1 MILGDGVG
9 RGYIGDIEQN
19 KNFITIFGRR
29 AYKAGDLA
37 RIRPDG
43 RIELYGRTDDQVKLR
58 GLRIELGEI
67 EKTICS
73 FEGVNSAAVVVKN
86 EPSPFLAA
94 YYTADR
100 DIDVNALKKH
110 IRKYLTSYMV
120 PQSFTRI
127 DTIPLTANGKVDKAA
142 LPEPVFEGAA
152 IVPAGNETEEKL
164 LSIARDILKTDMIGI
179 TTDLFEMGLSSL
191 GAIRLYTRIRE
202 EFGAVIKT
210 SEFIDEVT
218 VEALEKLIGQ
228 RTQEQEYTMRDQYP
242 LSMTQMGI
250 FIECQL
256 HPDTTSYNIPSLYR
270 LHDRVDVEKLCEA
283 IGKAVSAHPY
293 LLMKLTEEDGKV
305 LANRRDELCFQPT
318 VVRCDHLPEEQ
329 LLVRPFDLMSAEVLL
344 RAEIYVTGEGTY
356 FLLDTHHIVSDGGSI
371 DILVRDI
378 NRIYLGEEI
387 EKETYTG
394 FEFALDE
401 QRIRETDRLK
411 LAKDWYDRIFDG
423 CGGETLPVKDGSGSL
438 HIALMKRYGL
448 TNADAVRRY
457 CEENALSV
465 NAFFTAAFG
474 MAVQSYTAGDHAVFT
489 TIYNG
494 RSDPRLENTVSM
506 LVKTL
511 PVRFQCEAN
520 AMTASV
526 IEDCQSFLLS
536 AMANDIYSFAE
547 IRNAYDIKADLM
559 FAYQGEAEHSAQIGG
574 EEAELTMLGLSRA
587 RAAFGLDLMLDGDRI
602 LYEAE
607 YDPAV
612 FSKYTADGLLSLVD
626 TIAGEFLR
634 KERIGE
640 ISLVSEA
647 GRQAVEALYDTYA
660 EVPERPAYR
669 ILEDSAHKD
678 PDRTAVVASDRSLSY
693 GELNAE
699 ANAAAHALVSK
710 GAGPD
715 TIVAVLADRDSY
727 AAVMR
732 QGVLKSGGAFLPID
746 PDYPED
752 RIRFILGDSGARL
765 LITTEKILD
774 RKKELFAALTKEGVE
789 CVSVQKALS
798 EENGSDLNRS
808 VPYEALA
815 YVIYTSGSTGKPKGV
830 MLTNKN
836 LVNFVDH
843 NEKNREIQGFIRNTS
858 VSLALAA
865 LTFDV
870 SVMEEF
876 LPLNSGMTMVLASEE
891 EILDPGKLSRL
902 MLANGVDVM
911 TCTPSYIS
919 NLLDLD
925 EMVPAIKALKSI
937 DIGAESFPG
946 ALYGKLKAVNPEL
959 YIMNGYF
966 KYAIFVGCPGRRLFD
981 AGIDGIM
988 GDRSVKVGYCH

>member
-305 LANRRDELCFQPT
+305 LANRRNELCFQPT

-329 LLVRPFDLMSAEVLL
+329 LLVRPFDLMSAEGLL

-356 FLLDTHHIVSDGGSI
+356 FL
-371 DILVRDI
+371 
-378 NRIYLGEEI
+378 
-387 EKETYTG
+387 
-394 FEFALDE
+394 
-401 QRIRETDRLK
+401 
-411 LAKDWYDRIFDG
+411 
-423 CGGETLPVKDGSGSL
+423 SG
-438 HIALMKRYGL
+438 
-448 TNADAVRRY
+448 
-457 CEENALSV
+457 
-465 NAFFTAAFG
+465 
-474 MAVQSYTAGDHAVFT
+474 
-489 TIYNG
+489 
-494 RSDPRLENTVSM
+494 
-506 LVKTL
+506 
-511 PVRFQCEAN
+511 
-520 AMTASV
+520 
-526 IEDCQSFLLS
+526 
-536 AMANDIYSFAE
+536 
-547 IRNAYDIKADLM
+547 
-559 FAYQGEAEHSAQIGG
+559 
-574 EEAELTMLGLSRA
+574 
-587 RAAFGLDLMLDGDRI
+587 
-602 LYEAE
+602 
-607 YDPAV
+607 
-612 FSKYTADGLLSLVD
+612 
-626 TIAGEFLR
+626 
-634 KERIGE
+634 
-640 ISLVSEA
+640 
-647 GRQAVEALYDTYA
+647 
-660 EVPERPAYR
+660 
-669 ILEDSAHKD
+669 
-678 PDRTAVVASDRSLSY
+678 
-693 GELNAE
+693 
-699 ANAAAHALVSK
+699 
-710 GAGPD
+710 
-715 TIVAVLADRDSY
+715 
-727 AAVMR
+727 
-732 QGVLKSGGAFLPID
+732 
-746 PDYPED
+746 
-752 RIRFILGDSGARL
+752 
-765 LITTEKILD
+765 
-774 RKKELFAALTKEGVE
+774 
-789 CVSVQKALS
+789 
-798 EENGSDLNRS
+798 
-808 VPYEALA
+808 
-815 YVIYTSGSTGKPKGV
+815 
-830 MLTNKN
+830 
-836 LVNFVDH
+836 
-843 NEKNREIQGFIRNTS
+843 
-858 VSLALAA
+858 
-865 LTFDV
+865 
-870 SVMEEF
+870 
-876 LPLNSGMTMVLASEE
+876 
-891 EILDPGKLSRL
+891 
-902 MLANGVDVM
+902 
-911 TCTPSYIS
+911 
-919 NLLDLD
+919 
-925 EMVPAIKALKSI
+925 
-937 DIGAESFPG
+937 
-946 ALYGKLKAVNPEL
+946 
-959 YIMNGYF
+959 
-966 KYAIFVGCPGRRLFD
+966 
-981 AGIDGIM
+981 
-988 GDRSVKVGYCH
+988 